1 MQDIV
6 AKKKGTYNKDVASVL
21 QKLMNDRNLTLE
33 IFAEELGISPRT
45 LQRIL
50 ACNSVLSYEQIDF
63 IEEKYQINFSTLIGK
78 SKKNRRFDYI
88 LKDIGALE
96 VEAREEFTAEFME
109 EYVLPKFRSKA
120 DKHE

>member
-78 SKKNRRFDYI
+78 SKKNKLSI
-88 LKDIGALE
+88 LSSSNWRK
-96 VEAREEFTAEFME
+96 T
-109 EYVLPKFRSKA
+109 
-120 DKHE
+120 